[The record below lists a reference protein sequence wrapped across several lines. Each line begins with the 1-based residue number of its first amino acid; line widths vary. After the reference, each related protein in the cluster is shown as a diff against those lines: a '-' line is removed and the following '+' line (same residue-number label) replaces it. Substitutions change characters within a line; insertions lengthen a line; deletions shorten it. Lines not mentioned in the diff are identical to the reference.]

1 MARSDRW
8 GGSLVS
14 APFAFLLFA
23 CLAAACSAAAPQVSL
38 LSLEDRGEGPLG
50 DHYRIVSDEAYGPH
64 DRQRMDLYLS
74 RDVERLGSR
83 DFTIVFLHGGGFSFG
98 DKADNQRYIQPF
110 LQKGL
115 NVVNVNY
122 RIGEGIPLA
131 TEDLTLALNHLRRDA
146 GERGLRLDRVVAGGF
161 SAGGQIASTVGFSQ
175 GSSDYPFPLDEGIR
189 VVGVLNV
196 SGPVDRLEVVEEV
209 FASSRDEEWKLLV
222 ARNLFPPG
230 SPFDRSETLRIFTPR
245 SHLSDDAPAFFLWYG
260 GEDDQVPPAT
270 FERFLE
276 EIARSRVEHRI
287 MFEPQAGHS
296 PTNAQLQEAFVEV
309 FQFLD
314 RIR

>member
-1 MARSDRW
+1 
-8 GGSLVS
+8 
-14 APFAFLLFA
+14 
-23 CLAAACSAAAPQVSL
+23 
-38 LSLEDRGEGPLG
+38 
-50 DHYRIVSDEAYGPH
+50 
-64 DRQRMDLYLS
+64 MDLYLS

-83 DFTIVFLHGGGFSFG
+83 DFTIVFLHGGGFS
-98 DKADNQRYIQPF
+98 
-110 LQKGL
+110 
-115 NVVNVNY
+115 
-122 RIGEGIPLA
+122 
-131 TEDLTLALNHLRRDA
+131 
-146 GERGLRLDRVVAGGF
+146 
-161 SAGGQIASTVGFSQ
+161 AGGQIASTVGFSQ
-175 GSSDYPFPLDEGIR
+175 GSSNYPFPLDEGIR
-189 VVGVLNV
+189 IVGVLNV

-209 FASSRDEEWKLLV
+209 FANSTDEEWKLLV

-287 MFEPQAGHS
+287 LFEPQAGHS
-296 PTNAQLQEAFVEV
+296 PTNAQLREAFVEV

-314 RIR
+314 RIP